1 MDYSKYTKG
10 GAQSGAA
17 GGVYKQYMD
26 YQKYMKGGAQGG
38 GSGGD
43 YKKYMDYSKYMNGGA
58 QGGGNP
64 TVLVTSHQSGP
75 ASAVD
80 CNTTEQL
87 KAWHDQ
93 QVDRVDQYTPKAYQ
107 HFAQAPIE
115 EQYRKN
121 LIRITGEPERA
132 PTPTSAM
139 YCKTEDQLKAWRK
152 AQEEQIKQYVPK
164 GFEKNALKPIEQE
177 YEKNIARIKGA
188 EPNKDSSHGELA
200 EKSVAKSDES
210 DDNAGARENRAAKG
224 NDPAEDGKKSD
235 DHDVEKDEKKAEGA
249 MPVAD
254 VVAASAGTALSAE
267 KAEGAAPSAGAMHV
281 LPVMFLF
288 AFGVPTAYTVTS
300 HILSRGQRTLDDAGA
315 TF

>member
-1 MDYSKYTKG
+1 MDYS
-10 GAQSGAA
+10 
-17 GGVYKQYMD
+17 
-26 YQKYMKGGAQGG
+26 KYMKGGAQGG
-38 GSGGD
+38 G
-43 YKKYMDYSKYMNGGA
+43 
-58 QGGGNP
+58 NP
-64 TVLVTSHQSGP
+64 AKLAASNVSVT
-75 ASAVD
+75 ASAAD
-80 CNTTEQL
+80 CNTVEQL
-87 KAWHDQ
+87 KAWHEQ
-93 QVDRVDQYTPKAYQ
+93 QVERIDEYTPKAYQ
-107 HFAQAPIE
+107 HFAQAPINDE
-115 EQYRKN
+115 YRKN
-121 LIRITGEPERA
+121 LARIIGGPEQVKA
-132 PTPTSAM
+132 PTPKSAM
-139 YCKTEDQLKAWRK
+139 DCKTEHELKSWRK
-152 AQEEQIKQYVPK
+152 AQEKQIKQYVPK

-249 MPVAD
+249 TTVADVAAATATAADDKTSDDHDNDKDEKKAEGAMPVAD

>member
-1 MDYSKYTKG
+1 
-10 GAQSGAA
+10 
-17 GGVYKQYMD
+17 
-26 YQKYMKGGAQGG
+26 
-38 GSGGD
+38 
-43 YKKYMDYSKYMNGGA
+43 MDYSKYMNGGA

-164 GFEKNALKPIEQE
+164 GFEKNALKPIELE
-177 YEKNIARIKGA
+177 YEINLARIKGG
-188 EPNKDSSHGELA
+188 EPNKDSGDDALA
-200 EKSVAKSDES
+200 HKSAGKSDDS
-210 DDNAGARENRAAKG
+210 VDNADA
-224 NDPAEDGKKSD
+224 PKKSD
-235 DHDVEKDEKKAEGA
+235 DADDGKAGDGKTSDDHDDDRHEKKVDGA

-254 VVAASAGTALSAE
+254 AAAALAAPAPYAE
-267 KAEGAAPSAGAMHV
+267 LAEGAARSSGATHV
-281 LPVMFLF
+281 LQVFLL
-288 AFGVPTAYTVTS
+288 AFGVPTAYTITS
-300 HILSRGQRTLDDAGA
+300 HILSRGHRAQDDAGA
-315 TF
+315 PFTLLDAGV